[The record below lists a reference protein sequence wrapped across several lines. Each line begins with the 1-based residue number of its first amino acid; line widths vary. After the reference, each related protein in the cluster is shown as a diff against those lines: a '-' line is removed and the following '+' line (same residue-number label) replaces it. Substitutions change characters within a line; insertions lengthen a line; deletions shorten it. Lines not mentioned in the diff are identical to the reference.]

1 MNLHRNVIFRDN
13 GDRARQVEP
22 FTTMRPQGSDNPV
35 DLWKWMD
42 AYEKKTGG
50 SVLATPFRPRVAVEG
65 CGSDGRRI
73 RTLEKSGGH
82 RSRAGLLA

>member
-50 SVLATPFRPRVAVEG
+50 NVLAIVTCPIFVGPFIP
-65 CGSDGRRI
+65 GRWLR
-73 RTLEKSGGH
+73 LAGG
-82 RSRAGLLA
+82 